1 MKDPH
6 ITNPS
11 EDTSYITEMYRGCPM
26 TMEASVLKELADRGI
41 DGFDMLR
48 LKIDEVVDTTRTFA
62 EALYEIKA
70 GQKMR
75 RQAWVPDRFV
85 YLVQGSEF
93 VASRPPLN
101 KMFDGQTIRYA
112 AHIDVFDS
120 DNNASVWHATNA
132 DLLAD
137 DWHIAAPPK

>member
-1 MKDPH
+1 M
-6 ITNPS
+6 TEQV
-11 EDTSYITEMYRGCPM
+11 EDEYVRETYRGCPM
-26 TMEASVLKELADRGI
+26 AIEKSTMEAMALVGLDGMQELRN
-41 DGFDMLR
+41 
-48 LKIDEVVDTTRTFA
+48 KIDEVVDTTRTFA

-75 RQAWVPDRFV
+75 RQAWAPDRFV

-101 KMFDGQTIRYA
+101 KMFEGQTIRYA

>member
-1 MKDPH
+1 MTEEVQDG
-6 ITNPS
+6 
-11 EDTSYITEMYRGCPM
+11 YVREMYRGCPLAIEKSIV
-26 TMEASVLKELADRGI
+26 EAMAHQGLDALEQ
-41 DGFDMLR
+41 LR
-48 LKIDEVVDTTRTFA
+48 NKVDEVVDTTRTFA